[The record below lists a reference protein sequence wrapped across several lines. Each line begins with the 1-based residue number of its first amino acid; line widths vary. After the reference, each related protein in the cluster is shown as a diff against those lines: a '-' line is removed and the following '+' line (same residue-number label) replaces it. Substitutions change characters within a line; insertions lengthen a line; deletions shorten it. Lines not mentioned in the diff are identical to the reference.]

1 MSTISASTTSTT
13 AYKVTADTTGA
24 LVLQTGATPT
34 TALTIDASQN
44 ITTANKFAKASMPT
58 GSVLQVI
65 QSTYNTQSSTTSN
78 TFADTGI
85 STSITPS
92 SSTSKI
98 LVFYSVGYLCQDTNL
113 GGLQLV
119 RGATVLQSSVRAA
132 SRDHASY
139 FHNEYLDSPATTSA
153 TTYKVQFNK
162 NTGNAFLIC
171 WNSEQPSTMTLME
184 IAA

>member
-1 MSTISASTTSTT
+1 MTMILDGT
-13 AYKVTADTTGA
+13 AGVTFPVTAGSFSAVQTSSA
-24 LVLQTGATPT
+24 RILQ
-34 TALTIDASQN
+34 I
-44 ITTANKFAKASMPT
+44 
-58 GSVLQVI
+58 I
-65 QSTYNTQSSTTSN
+65 QSTYNTQGATTSN

-85 STSITPS
+85 SASITPS

-98 LVFYSVGYLCQDTNL
+98 LVFYNVGYLNQDTNL

-119 RGATVLQSSVRAA
+119 RGATVLQTSIRAA

-162 NTGNAFLIC
+162 NTGSAFLTC
-171 WNSEQPSTMTLME
+171 WNAEQPSTMTLME